1 MKVYIS
7 VDMEGIGGIVEERQV
22 AGETFDTAYR
32 QEARELLTG
41 EVNAAVEGALLGGAT
56 TVVVNENHSGREL
69 ILEKLHSDAE
79 VILGHA
85 KPLETLDGLDES
97 FDAVFLVGIHAR
109 SYTPKATLAHT
120 WWPRV
125 TDEFRVNGTVIG
137 EIGLNAL
144 LAGHFG
150 VPVALVTSDD
160 LGVAEAQELLGD
172 VEGVIVKWSRSRYAA
187 RCLHPTKIRQAVQE
201 GAARAVREIARFQP
215 FSLGT
220 PVTYEIDF
228 TQAVQ
233 ADRVCIVPPLVRT
246 GPRTVSITAD
256 TFEEALRWSFVAE
269 AIAGHLVQH

>member
-1 MKVYIS
+1 MKVYVS

-22 AGETFDTAYR
+22 SGEPFDSCLR

-41 EVNAAVEGALLGGAT
+41 EVNAAVEGALEGGAT

-69 ILEKLHSDAE
+69 ILEKVHPAAE
-79 VILGHA
+79 VMVGHA
-85 KPLETLDGLDES
+85 KPLETLDGLDRS

-109 SYTPKATLAHT
+109 SYTPQAVLAHT

-125 TDEFRVNGTVIG
+125 TDEFRVNGVVIG

-144 LAGHFG
+144 LAGHYG

-160 LGVAEAQELLGD
+160 KGVEEAEALLGD
-172 VEGVIVKWSRSRYAA
+172 VEGVIVKWGRSRYAA
-187 RCLHPTKIRQAVQE
+187 RCLHPSKMRQAVRE
-201 GAARAVREIARFQP
+201 GAACALREVGRFRP

-220 PVTYEIDF
+220 PVKFEIDF

-233 ADRVCIVPPLVRT
+233 ADAVCIVPPFVRE
-246 GPRTVSITAD
+246 GPRTVSITTE
-256 TFEEALRWSFVAE
+256 TFEEAVRWSFVGE